1 MKSALHMPDE
11 TRSDTPQAS
20 PLVKCAVKH
29 PVYAMLWYSSGFVG
43 LALPRMLPL
52 LEGRRCM
59 MPCISAFS
67 DASESLLTWPHAH
80 SSHASGQPKG
90 YVCL

>member
-1 MKSALHMPDE
+1 MKSALPDE

-20 PLVKCAVKH
+20 TPIKRAGKH
-29 PVYAMLWYSSGFVG
+29 SVYAMLWYSTGFVG

-52 LEGRRCM
+52 LDGRGCM
-59 MPCISAFS
+59 MPCISPFS
-67 DASESLLTWPHAH
+67 DASQGLLTSLHAH
-80 SSHASGQPKG
+80 RSHASGQSKG